1 MRRGKCMR
9 WSEIAEYLIPRGLQ
23 LFGFRFELGAGEIQV
38 IRTIDRHEVKMR
50 VGHFEAYHGKP
61 AAVTVECLFDG
72 VRDGSREKE
81 HLSQESIGH
90 IEKAIHLQPGYDEG
104 MSFA

>member
-50 VGHFEAYHGKP
+50 VGHFEA
-61 AAVTVECLFDG
+61 
-72 VRDGSREKE
+72 
-81 HLSQESIGH
+81 
-90 IEKAIHLQPGYDEG
+90 
-104 MSFA
+104 